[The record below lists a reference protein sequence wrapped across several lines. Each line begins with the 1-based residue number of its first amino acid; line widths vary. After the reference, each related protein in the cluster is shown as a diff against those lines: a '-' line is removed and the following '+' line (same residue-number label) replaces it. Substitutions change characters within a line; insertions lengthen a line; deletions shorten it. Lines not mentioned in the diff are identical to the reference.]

1 MRVNCSELAWP
12 PGGLQGRA
20 GGFFAEGGSPAPPL
34 LWSGL
39 RCGLRFDV
47 CISNAEMVAAIEELE
62 AGGGRVFAGPTNEV
76 FETILR
82 EEE

>member
-1 MRVNCSELAWP
+1 MASRRAAGARWRFFR
-12 PGGLQGRA
+12 GGRLP
-20 GGFFAEGGSPAPPL
+20 PAPPL
-34 LWSGL
+34 LWPGL
-39 RCGLRFDV
+39 RCGLPFDV